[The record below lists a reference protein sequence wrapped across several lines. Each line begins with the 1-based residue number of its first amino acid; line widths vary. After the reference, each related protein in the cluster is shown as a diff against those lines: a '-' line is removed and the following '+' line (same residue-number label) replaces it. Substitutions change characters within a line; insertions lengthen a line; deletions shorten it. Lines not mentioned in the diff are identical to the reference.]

1 MSSWFAR
8 PYRAFS
14 SYTTTVAR
22 GADDSTCPG
31 GASLWI
37 RGVGAAQ
44 AIVVVAVVE
53 PVYVLLLTPACVCLS
68 IPGPDSRRRL
78 GPISCGNSPLCRI
91 QNGSLF
97 IRSHRPRGRRLD
109 IRRSPARA
117 TARASSFLDDRRT
130 SRRSIRFPLSTRRH
144 SRAGLSQSGSV
155 RPGLVPTRPNT
166 AGPDLPRSDNRA
178 SHQRITRS
186 CDRVAQAFCSSPTPS
201 PLTPWRRHRLGG
213 ERVPASH
220 RT

>member
-1 MSSWFAR
+1 MGHAGLARHGTRRPVVVAIGRSSSYPMSSWFAR

-144 SRAGLSQSGSV
+144 SRAGLSQAGRSGPAWS
-155 RPGLVPTRPNT
+155 
-166 AGPDLPRSDNRA
+166 
-178 SHQRITRS
+178 
-186 CDRVAQAFCSSPTPS
+186 
-201 PLTPWRRHRLGG
+201 RLG
-213 ERVPASH
+213 RIPPARTCRAQIIEH
-220 RT
+220 RTSE